1 MPQRLKGKILAHN
14 RRYNHSRDQSVKQ
27 HSSHNR
33 LSLFQGILLQASLFG
48 HFKLIHP
55 ILDYKGG
62 APHTILTITRLI
74 DDRTIQHHTE
84 HQLCPHRLTQPL
96 EAIH

>member
-1 MPQRLKGKILAHN
+1 MPQRLKGKTLAHN
-14 RRYNHSRDQSVKQ
+14 HNRDQSTKQ

-33 LSLFQGILLQASLFG
+33 LSRFQGILLQALLFG
-48 HFKLIHP
+48 HFKLNLIHP

-62 APHTILTITRLI
+62 APHTILTITHLT
-74 DDRTIQHHTE
+74 DGRTIQRRMV
-84 HQLCPHRLTQPL
+84 HQLCLHRLTQPL